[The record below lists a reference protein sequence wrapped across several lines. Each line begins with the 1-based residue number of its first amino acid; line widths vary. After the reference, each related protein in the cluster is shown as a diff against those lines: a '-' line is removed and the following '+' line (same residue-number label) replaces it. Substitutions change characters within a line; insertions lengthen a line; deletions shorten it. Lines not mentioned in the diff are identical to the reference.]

1 LDGKTSQVPS
11 SKLKKINQ
19 IKKKTGTSKRIDT
32 AKLKL
37 FNNACLT
44 TGVRPHTSSTSWS
57 GQPVE
62 SLANVK
68 FSDDKREIS
77 RRGEINEHDPVKTSN
92 PDSVG
97 VFCDI

>member
-1 LDGKTSQVPS
+1 MVKHPRFLPANLKPK
-11 SKLKKINQ
+11 SKLR
-19 IKKKTGTSKRIDT
+19 KKTGTSKRIDT

-92 PDSVG
+92 PDSIG